1 MSAINAEHLWNK
13 SFIFCLLNNLFLF
26 IFYFAQ
32 TTILPIYIVN
42 ELGGNLSQAGL
53 AMTLFMLSAIAIRP
67 FSGLIIEK
75 FGVKK
80 TLYVSEIMFCLCSV
94 AYIFVDSLVF
104 LLVLRFLHGIWFSIV
119 TTVTVPIANNF
130 IPDSRKGEGM
140 GYFLMSVNL
149 GIVLGPLIGL
159 GLTQS
164 ISYSAIST
172 LLSLSVWVGFAFCL
186 MIPLVANANKVKVE
200 STPKRKLGLHDF
212 VEKKAL
218 PVSLMAMMV
227 SFAYASIMSFISTF
241 AESRHMLSYA
251 SLFFVV
257 FSISM
262 MSLRPITGKIYDR
275 RGPSVVI
282 YPAISLFA
290 LGLIILSQVQTV
302 IGFMFAAVLIG
313 IGFGSAQP
321 CLQTISIQRSP
332 KDRIGLA
339 TSTYFCCYDIGI
351 AMGALV
357 LGYVIAGYDYTV
369 AYLLC
374 AVLTLISLVFYKF
387 VVAKQPHSDI
397 QA

>member
-1 MSAINAEHLWNK
+1 MSAINVEHLWNK
-13 SFIFCLLNNLFLF
+13 SFILCLFNNLFLF
-26 IFYFAQ
+26 IFYYAQ

-42 ELGGNLSQAGL
+42 ELGGSLSQAGL

-67 FSGLIIEK
+67 FNGLIIEK
-75 FGVKK
+75 FGYKK

-94 AYIFVDSLVF
+94 AYIFADNLMF

-140 GYFLMSVNL
+140 GYFLVSLNL

-159 GLTQS
+159 GLIQT

-186 MIPLVANANKVKVE
+186 MIPLVANANKAQVE
-200 STPKRKLGLHDF
+200 SIPKRKLGLHDF

-257 FSISM
+257 FAISM

-275 RGPSVVI
+275 HGPSVVI
-282 YPAISLFA
+282 YPAIALFA
-290 LGLIILSQVQTV
+290 LGLIVLSQVQSV

-313 IGFGSAQP
+313 VGFGSAQP

-332 KDRIGLA
+332 KDRIGHA

-351 AMGALV
+351 AIGALV

-374 AVLTLISLVFYKF
+374 AVLTFISLIFYKF
-387 VVAKQPHSDI
+387 VVAKQPNADI

>member
-1 MSAINAEHLWNK
+1 MSSVNAEHLWNK
-13 SFIFCLLNNLFLF
+13 SFILCLFNNLFLF

-42 ELGGNLSQAGL
+42 ELGGSLSQAGL
-53 AMTLFMLSAIAIRP
+53 AMTLFMLSAIAVRP

-75 FGVKK
+75 FGYKK
-80 TLYVSEIMFCLCSV
+80 TLYVSEILFCLCSV
-94 AYIFVDSLVF
+94 AYIFADNLQF
-104 LLVLRFLHGIWFSIV
+104 LLLLRFLHGIWFSIV

-140 GYFLMSVNL
+140 GYFLVSVNL

-159 GLTQS
+159 SLIQS
-164 ISYSAIST
+164 ISYASIST

-186 MIPLVANANKVKVE
+186 MIPIANKKTDVAPV
-200 STPKRKLGLHDF
+200 PKRKLGLNDF
-212 VEKKAL
+212 VETKAI

-227 SFAYASIMSFISTF
+227 AFSYASIMSFISTF

-257 FSISM
+257 FAISM

-275 RGPSVVI
+275 KGPSYVI
-282 YPAISLFA
+282 YPAITLFA
-290 LGLIILSQVQTV
+290 LGLIVLSQVQSV

-313 IGFGSAQP
+313 VGFGSAQP

-332 KDRIGLA
+332 KDRIGHA

-351 AMGALV
+351 AIGALV
-357 LGYVIAGYDYTV
+357 LGFVIAGYDYTV

-374 AVLTLISLVFYKF
+374 AVLTFLSLIFYKF
-387 VVAKQPHSDI
+387 VVEKPNKSVDAHS
-397 QA
+397 

>member
-1 MSAINAEHLWNK
+1 
-13 SFIFCLLNNLFLF
+13 
-26 IFYFAQ
+26 
-32 TTILPIYIVN
+32 
-42 ELGGNLSQAGL
+42 
-53 AMTLFMLSAIAIRP
+53 
-67 FSGLIIEK
+67 
-75 FGVKK
+75 
-80 TLYVSEIMFCLCSV
+80 MFCLCSV
-94 AYIFVDSLVF
+94 AYIFVDSLAF
-104 LLVLRFLHGIWFSIV
+104 LLVLRFLQGIWFSIV

-159 GLTQS
+159 GLIQT

-186 MIPLVANANKVKVE
+186 MIPLVAQANKVKVA

-257 FSISM
+257 FAISM

-282 YPAISLFA
+282 YPAIALFA
-290 LGLIILSQVQTV
+290 LGLIVLSQVQSV

-332 KDRIGLA
+332 KDRIALA

>member
-1 MSAINAEHLWNK
+1 MSAINVEHLWNK
-13 SFIFCLLNNLFLF
+13 SFILCLFNNLFLF

-42 ELGGNLSQAGL
+42 ELGGSLSQAGL

-94 AYIFVDSLVF
+94 AYIFVDSLLF

-140 GYFLMSVNL
+140 GYFLVSLNL

-159 GLTQS
+159 GLIQT

-186 MIPLVANANKVKVE
+186 MIPLVANANKAQVE
-200 STPKRKLGLHDF
+200 SIPKRKLGLHDF

-257 FSISM
+257 FAISM

-275 RGPSVVI
+275 HGPSVVI
-282 YPAISLFA
+282 YPAIALFA
-290 LGLIILSQVQTV
+290 LGLIVLSQVQSV

-313 IGFGSAQP
+313 VGFGSAQP

-332 KDRIGLA
+332 KDRIGHA

-351 AMGALV
+351 ALGALI
-357 LGYVIAGYDYTV
+357 LGWIIAGYDYTA

-374 AVLTLISLVFYKF
+374 AVVTLISLIFYKF
-387 VVAKQPHSDI
+387 VVAKQPNADI

>member
-1 MSAINAEHLWNK
+1 MSAINVEHLWNK
-13 SFIFCLLNNLFLF
+13 SFILCLFNNLFLF

-42 ELGGNLSQAGL
+42 ELGGSLSQAGL

-94 AYIFVDSLVF
+94 AYIFVDSLLF

-140 GYFLMSVNL
+140 GYFLVSLNL

-159 GLTQS
+159 GLIQT

-186 MIPLVANANKVKVE
+186 MIPLVANANKAQVE
-200 STPKRKLGLHDF
+200 SIPKRKLGLHDF

-257 FSISM
+257 FAISM
-262 MSLRPITGKIYDR
+262 MSLRPITGKIYDHH
-275 RGPSVVI
+275 GPSVVI
-282 YPAISLFA
+282 YPAIALFA
-290 LGLIILSQVQTV
+290 LGLIVLSQVQSV

-313 IGFGSAQP
+313 VGFGSAQP

-332 KDRIGLA
+332 KDRIGHA

-351 AMGALV
+351 AIGALV

-374 AVLTLISLVFYKF
+374 AVLTFISLIFYKF
-387 VVAKQPHSDI
+387 VVAKQPNADI